1 MTVTAHQHEAA
12 RSRFKTLGLA
22 RVALAALCVL
32 SVGAATPAAAAGY
45 YYGVPVI
52 NMQTFDGDPGTE
64 FNLMRV
70 QASGELIQGLH
81 LPDGKRI
88 CEFMFLGRD
97 DDGDNNARAQLLRKR
112 FTRTSDRLAPPKV
125 LASVKTRGAKP
136 FFREFSTTEIL
147 NPVIDSERFLY
158 AVKLILPA
166 GNTIEGVRIGVEIG
180 DTCP

>member
-12 RSRFKTLGLA
+12 RSRFKTLGLS

-32 SVGAATPAAAAGY
+32 SVGSATPAAADY

-52 NMQTFDGDPGTE
+52 NMQTFGGEPGSE

-81 LPDGKRI
+81 LPDGLRI

-97 DDGDNNARAQLLRKR
+97 NDGARNARAQLLRKQ
-112 FTRTSDRLAPPKV
+112 FTRTSDPFAAPKV
-125 LASVKTRGAKP
+125 LASVRTRGANE

-166 GNTIEGVRIGVEIG
+166 GNSIEGVRIGVEIG
-180 DTCP
+180 GTCP